1 MKKREQ
7 FISGRDNW
15 AKVAERGEAVGGK
28 SRDDSGGEG
37 EQEEFFNFLTEAF
50 AVQTNVFSS
59 AH

>member
-37 EQEEFFNFLTEAF
+37 EQEEFLI
-50 AVQTNVFSS
+50 S
-59 AH
+59 